1 MTRFRRTYEAAI
13 LKTLGAS
20 TRLVGRLLLVEYGLL
35 GLIAGT
41 VGASGGLVLSW
52 AISKWAIDVRWS
64 APWVEVAS
72 ELAMAT
78 VLVAGVGLGASID
91 VLRRRPLATLR
102 AE

>member
-1 MTRFRRTYEAAI
+1 
-13 LKTLGAS
+13 
-20 TRLVGRLLLVEYGLL
+20 LL

-64 APWVEVAS
+64 APWVEVVS

-78 VLVAGVGLGASID
+78 VLVAGVGLAASID
-91 VLRRRPLATLR
+91 VLRRRPLAALR